1 MSSEVETSLSL
12 GLGQIARDR
21 KPGLANSVGCV
32 AVSAALRMTVK
43 DAFHTTRKHFLAVFA
58 SPPFILSPSTFLNF
72 VLPFPSH
79 FLNSS
84 FLMKL
89 LLAAIL
95 AGIAMFIWTTLAHTV
110 LPLGQIGVREMRGE
124 SAIIEA
130 LSTNLGKGDG
140 LYLYPGLG
148 VGHHPTPEAKQEA
161 MKHMGEKLAN
171 GPSGFLVY
179 HPRRPLNFPRL
190 LGVEF
195 VTELVEAFLAVFL
208 LAQTRL
214 VTYGARVGFVTVAG
228 ILAAIA
234 TNISYWNWYG
244 FPKRYTASYMFIEI
258 VGFFI
263 VGLVS
268 ALVLKPS
275 TRPVS

>member
-1 MSSEVETSLSL
+1 M
-12 GLGQIARDR
+12 
-21 KPGLANSVGCV
+21 
-32 AVSAALRMTVK
+32 
-43 DAFHTTRKHFLAVFA
+43 TTR
-58 SPPFILSPSTFLNF
+58 I
-72 VLPFPSH
+72 
-79 FLNSS
+79 
-84 FLMKL
+84 
-89 LLAAIL
+89 LLAGIL
-95 AGIAMFIWTTLAHTV
+95 AGIAMFIWTTIAHTV
-110 LPLGQIGVREMRGE
+110 LPLGEVGVREMTR
-124 SAIIEA
+124 EA
-130 LSTNLGKGDG
+130 PVLDALAANVGKGEG
-140 LYLYPGLG
+140 LYLFPGLG
-148 VGHHPTPEAKQEA
+148 VGENPTREARQEA
-161 MKHMGEKLAN
+161 MRHMSEKLAN

-195 VTELVEAFLAVFL
+195 VTELAQAFLVVFL

-214 VTYGARVGFVTVAG
+214 TTFGGRVGFVTMVG
-228 ILAAIA
+228 ILAAIT

-275 TRPVS
+275 VRPTS